1 MKFVSLYNMPPDA
14 EYLYATNIAICV
26 LNAFSAYTAIMLNSV
41 TIHALRKT
49 SSLPRNL
56 KTLLLSLAVSDLGVG
71 LLVQPMYIVHRVLDL
86 TESSAKS
93 NPIYNTADKASFIIG
108 VLVQYTSEFGVM
120 ALSADRFLAIRLHL
134 RYKELVTHSRVVAVV
149 FLIWLLS
156 AVPSTLVMLNP
167 DNPYPIFAAFDGIFV
182 VTTSLL
188 CCKIYAAVRQHKN
201 RIQALHVQ
209 RIPQNGEMMAN
220 VERQTPTVRGAF
232 YIYFVVLVCY
242 LPNFCINI
250 AIMNFRESIPVLLV
264 LYRFSVTLLFLNSS
278 LNPLIYC
285 WKMRHST
292 RCYGHTAKY
301 FAKPQLRKVVVNFL
315 TA

>member
-1 MKFVSLYNMPPDA
+1 MPLDG
-14 EYLYATNIAICV
+14 EYFYRANIAICV

-41 TIHALRKT
+41 TIHALRRT

-56 KTLLLSLAVSDLGVG
+56 KTLLLSLAVSDFGVG
-71 LLVQPMYIVHRVLDL
+71 LLVQPMYIVSRVLDL
-86 TESSAKS
+86 TESSRKI
-93 NPIYNTADKASFIIG
+93 NPIYNTADKVSFIVG
-108 VLVQYTSEFGVM
+108 VFFTYTSEFGVM

-149 FLIWLLS
+149 ILICLLS

-167 DNPYPIFAAFDGIFV
+167 ENPYPIFAVFDGVFV

-188 CCKIYAAVRQHKN
+188 CCKIYATVRRHKN

-209 RIPQNGEMMAN
+209 RIPQNGEVMAN

-250 AIMNFRESIPVLLV
+250 AIMNFGKSIPVLLV
-264 LYRFSVTLLFLNSS
+264 LYHFSVTLLFLNSS

-285 WKMRHST
+285 WKVRHI
-292 RCYGHTAKY
+292 RRAVMDI
-301 FAKPQLRKVVVNFL
+301 LRNISPSHN
-315 TA
+315 